1 MFDRRFY
8 KKSAK
13 NQLRGRL
20 GTAALATLVSFA
32 IMAIITATPAAETI
46 NYSTKAIPASYAV
59 TDSTVTQT
67 AQIPS
72 YGAPG
77 FNPDISFSSVPFIIV
92 LFYLAVTGIL
102 SFSLCHLFNVYYSN
116 PSKIPF
122 AEFIRGFSHPFKAA
136 FACIWI
142 FLWICFW
149 FCFFIIPGFVKSFAY
164 SQTFFILAENPK
176 IGVLKAVRMSK
187 IMTKGYKADLF
198 VMTLSFIGWNILAA
212 FTFGVLHLWLTPY
225 TMLSFTNAYKD
236 LKAAAIRSGVL
247 TQEDFN

>member
-116 PSKIPF
+116 PSKF
-122 AEFIRGFSHPFKAA
+122 RLLNLSAVFRIRLRQPLLVSGF
-136 FACIWI
+136 
-142 FLWICFW
+142 
-149 FCFFIIPGFVKSFAY
+149 FCGFVSG
-164 SQTFFILAENPK
+164 S
-176 IGVLKAVRMSK
+176 VS
-187 IMTKGYKADLF
+187 
-198 VMTLSFIGWNILAA
+198 LSFRAL
-212 FTFGVLHLWLTPY
+212 
-225 TMLSFTNAYKD
+225 
-236 LKAAAIRSGVL
+236 
-247 TQEDFN
+247 